1 VVERD
6 EKEVVKFQHG
16 LNGFVSGQGSAEP
29 SFFAYFNLV
38 AALNGL
44 HEKLTPIMK

>member
-1 VVERD
+1 MD
-6 EKEVVKFQHG
+6 EKEVVKFQYG

-38 AALNGL
+38 AAWDGL
-44 HEKLTPIMK
+44 RERLTPIMK